1 MNTPKSQIMLTVGL
15 VVDRLTKEIDA
26 HLENDLGLLDSAETD
41 LKIMAKD
48 SSILLKILLSYAC
61 ELENIID
68 RLNNAIERAVE

>member
-1 MNTPKSQIMLTVGL
+1 MNTPKSQIMQTVGL
-15 VVDRLTKEIDA
+15 VVDKLTKEIDA

-48 SSILLKILLSYAC
+48 SSILLKLLLSYAC

-68 RLNNAIERAVE
+68 RLNHAIERHVK